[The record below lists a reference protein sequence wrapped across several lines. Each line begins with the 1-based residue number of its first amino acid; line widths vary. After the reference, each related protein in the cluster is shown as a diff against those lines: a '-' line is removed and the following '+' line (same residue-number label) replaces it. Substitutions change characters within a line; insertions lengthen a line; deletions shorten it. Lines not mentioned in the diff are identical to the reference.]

1 MRTNHSRKELTM
13 SNSTELEET
22 TPKTPL
28 SDRIKSVAE
37 KSIPV
42 AKVAALSSVAI
53 FFGAMTVAGL
63 RASSDSSDSD
73 E

>member
-1 MRTNHSRKELTM
+1 M
-13 SNSTELEET
+13 SNSTEIEET

-37 KSIPV
+37 KSLPV

-63 RASSDSSDSD
+63 RASSDSSDD

>member
-1 MRTNHSRKELTM
+1 M
-13 SNSTELEET
+13 SNSTEIEET

-28 SDRIKSVAE
+28 SDRIKTVAE

-53 FFGAMTVAGL
+53 FFGAMTVVGL
-63 RASSDSSDSD
+63 RESSDSSDD

>member
-1 MRTNHSRKELTM
+1 M
-13 SNSTELEET
+13 SNSTEIEET
-22 TPKTPL
+22 TPKTTL

-63 RASSDSSDSD
+63 RASSDSSDD

>member
-1 MRTNHSRKELTM
+1 M
-13 SNSTELEET
+13 SNSNELEET

-28 SDRIKSVAE
+28 MDRIKIVAE
-37 KSIPV
+37 KSVPV

-53 FFGAMTVAGL
+53 FFGAMTIAGL

>member
-1 MRTNHSRKELTM
+1 M
-13 SNSTELEET
+13 SNSTEIEET

-28 SDRIKSVAE
+28 SDRIKTVAE

-53 FFGAMTVAGL
+53 FFGAMTIAGRRVTSL
-63 RASSDSSDSD
+63 L
-73 E
+73 

>member
-1 MRTNHSRKELTM
+1 M

-22 TPKTPL
+22 TPKTTL

-42 AKVAALSSVAI
+42 AKVAALSSIAI

-63 RASSDSSDSD
+63 RASSDSSDD

>member
-1 MRTNHSRKELTM
+1 M

-53 FFGAMTVAGL
+53 FFGAVTVACL
-63 RASSDSSDSD
+63 RASSDSSDD

>member
-1 MRTNHSRKELTM
+1 M

-37 KSIPV
+37 KSLPV
-42 AKVAALSSVAI
+42 AKVAALSSVVI

-63 RASSDSSDSD
+63 RESSDSSDD

>member
-1 MRTNHSRKELTM
+1 M
-13 SNSTELEET
+13 SNSTEIEET

-42 AKVAALSSVAI
+42 AKVAALSAVAI

-63 RASSDSSDSD
+63 RASSDSSDD

>member
-1 MRTNHSRKELTM
+1 M

-22 TPKTPL
+22 TQKTTL

-63 RASSDSSDSD
+63 RASSDSSDD

>member
-1 MRTNHSRKELTM
+1 M

-22 TPKTPL
+22 PLKTPL

-63 RASSDSSDSD
+63 RASSDSSDD

>member
-1 MRTNHSRKELTM
+1 M

-42 AKVAALSSVAI
+42 AKVAALSSIAI

-63 RASSDSSDSD
+63 RASSDSSDD

>member
-1 MRTNHSRKELTM
+1 M
-13 SNSTELEET
+13 SNSTELEDT

-63 RASSDSSDSD
+63 RASSDSSDD

>member
-1 MRTNHSRKELTM
+1 M
-13 SNSTELEET
+13 SNSTEIEET

-63 RASSDSSDSD
+63 RASSDSSDD

>member
-28 SDRIKSVAE
+28 SDRIKSIAE

>member
-1 MRTNHSRKELTM
+1 M
-13 SNSTELEET
+13 SNSTEIEET

-63 RASSDSSDSD
+63 RSSSDSSDD

>member
-1 MRTNHSRKELTM
+1 MRTNPSRKELTM
-13 SNSTELEET
+13 SNSTEIEET

-63 RASSDSSDSD
+63 RASSDSSDD

>member
-1 MRTNHSRKELTM
+1 M

-28 SDRIKSVAE
+28 SDRIKSAAE

-42 AKVAALSSVAI
+42 AKVAALGSVAI

-63 RASSDSSDSD
+63 RASSDSSDD

>member
-1 MRTNHSRKELTM
+1 M
-13 SNSTELEET
+13 SNSNELEET

-28 SDRIKSVAE
+28 SDRIKSIAE
-37 KSIPV
+37 KSVPV

-53 FFGAMTVAGL
+53 FFGAMTIAGL
-63 RASSDSSDSD
+63 RESSNSSDSD

>member
-1 MRTNHSRKELTM
+1 M
-13 SNSTELEET
+13 SNSNELEET
-22 TPKTPL
+22 TPKTTL
-28 SDRIKSVAE
+28 MDRIQTVAE

-53 FFGAMTVAGL
+53 FFGAITVAGL

>member
-1 MRTNHSRKELTM
+1 M

-37 KSIPV
+37 QSIPV

-63 RASSDSSDSD
+63 RASSDSSDD

>member
-1 MRTNHSRKELTM
+1 M

-22 TPKTPL
+22 TPKIPL

-42 AKVAALSSVAI
+42 AKAAALGSVAI

-63 RASSDSSDSD
+63 RASSDSSDD

>member
-1 MRTNHSRKELTM
+1 M

-28 SDRIKSVAE
+28 SDRVKSVAE

-42 AKVAALSSVAI
+42 AKVAALTSVAI

-63 RASSDSSDSD
+63 RASSDSSDD

>member
-1 MRTNHSRKELTM
+1 M

-28 SDRIKSVAE
+28 SDRIMSFAE

>member
-1 MRTNHSRKELTM
+1 M
-13 SNSTELEET
+13 SNSTEIEET
-22 TPKTPL
+22 TPKAPL

-53 FFGAMTVAGL
+53 FFGAMTIAGL
-63 RASSDSSDSD
+63 RAPSDSSDD

>member
-1 MRTNHSRKELTM
+1 M

-37 KSIPV
+37 KSIPI

-63 RASSDSSDSD
+63 RASSDSSDD

>member
-1 MRTNHSRKELTM
+1 M

-53 FFGAMTVAGL
+53 FFGAMTVDGL
-63 RASSDSSDSD
+63 RASSDSSDD

>member
-1 MRTNHSRKELTM
+1 M
-13 SNSTELEET
+13 SNSNELEET

-28 SDRIKSVAE
+28 SDRIVSIVE

-42 AKVAALSSVAI
+42 AQVAALSSVAI
-53 FFGAMTVAGL
+53 FFGAMTIAGL
-63 RASSDSSDSD
+63 RASSDSSDD

>member
-1 MRTNHSRKELTM
+1 M

-42 AKVAALSSVAI
+42 AKAAALSSVAI

-63 RASSDSSDSD
+63 RASSDSSDD

>member
-1 MRTNHSRKELTM
+1 M

-42 AKVAALSSVAI
+42 AKVAALTSVAI

-63 RASSDSSDSD
+63 RASSDSSDD

>member
-1 MRTNHSRKELTM
+1 M
-13 SNSTELEET
+13 SNSTEIEET
-22 TPKTPL
+22 TPKTSL

-63 RASSDSSDSD
+63 RASSDSSDD